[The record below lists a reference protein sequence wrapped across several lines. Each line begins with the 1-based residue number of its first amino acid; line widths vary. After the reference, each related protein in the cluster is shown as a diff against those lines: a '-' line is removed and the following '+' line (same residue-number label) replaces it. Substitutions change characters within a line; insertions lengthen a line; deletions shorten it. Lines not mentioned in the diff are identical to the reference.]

1 MVEAGLIQNG
11 DTQVLLLTIGLG
23 HLKEG
28 INLSDSRDVVRNE
41 WLDLG
46 VEINL
51 LGLVALN
58 VLKHLLQLL

>member
-1 MVEAGLIQNG
+1 MVKAGFVQNR
-11 DTQVLLLTIGLG
+11 DTQVFLLTIGLG

-28 INLSDSRDVVRNE
+28 INLTDSRDVVRNE
-41 WLDLG
+41 GLDLG
-46 VEINL
+46 VQVNL